1 MKRIFLFIWKNYFFF
16 LFVILEF
23 LAFTLMFQ
31 SNHFH
36 RAKFVSSSNA
46 MAASI
51 TGTVNNITDYFRLKK
66 INKELAK
73 EIAELRS
80 RDYDSFKKLDK
91 LFYEIN
97 DTLYRQKYSFVSA
110 KVINNSVNRRN
121 NYLTLNKGALHG
133 IKPEMGV
140 ITNNGIVGIV
150 KNVSNNY
157 SSVISILHK
166 DTKISVKI
174 KKNGYVGSLAWD
186 GMDYRTGT
194 LQDIPSHVELSEGD
208 TIITSGYSAI
218 FPEGIMVGKI
228 VDYVLSEGD
237 SFFTIEVKFTE
248 DYKNLSYVY
257 VVRNLLKYEQ
267 KELEETSRNE

>member
-46 MAASI
+46 LAGSI
-51 TGTVNNITDYFRLKK
+51 TATVNNITDYFKLKK
-66 INKELAK
+66 INKELAE
-73 EIAELRS
+73 EIADLRS
-80 RDYDSFKKLDK
+80 REHYSFKKLDK

-97 DTLYRQKYSFVSA
+97 DTLYRQKYSYISA

-121 NYLTLNKGALHG
+121 NYLTLNKGELHG
-133 IKPEMGV
+133 VRPEMGV

-174 KKNGYVGSLAWD
+174 MKNGYVGSLVWD
-186 GMDYRTGT
+186 GKDYRTGT
-194 LQDIPSHVELSEGD
+194 LQDIPSHVELAEGD

-218 FPEGIMVGKI
+218 FPEGVVVGTIK
-228 VDYVLSEGD
+228 DYELSEGD
-237 SFFTIEVKFTE
+237 SFFTIEIKFTE
-248 DYKNLSYVY
+248 DYKKLSYVF

-267 KELEETSRNE
+267 KELEERTRNE